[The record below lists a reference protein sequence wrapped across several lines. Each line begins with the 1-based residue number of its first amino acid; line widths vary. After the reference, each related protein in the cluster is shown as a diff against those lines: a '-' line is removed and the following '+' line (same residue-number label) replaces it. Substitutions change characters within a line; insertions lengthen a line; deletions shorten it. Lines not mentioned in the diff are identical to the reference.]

1 MIYGGKETDM
11 RYASVFYN
19 ETNENT
25 YLVYDENTKNGV
37 IIDPGC
43 SMEQIEKMIN
53 DNGVTV
59 KYILLTHCHYDHIMS
74 ILPLKEK
81 TGAKIV
87 TGDKGSIN
95 IGDPNINLT
104 LHGLGYVIEGVNADI
119 VLKDG
124 ETFEVDGMKIKCIY
138 TPGHTNC
145 GVCYLCGSDLF
156 CGDTLFLRSCGRWDL
171 PTGDQAALERSIKEK
186 LYMLPDDT
194 AVHCGHGADSSIGYE
209 KKFNFFVKA

>member
-1 MIYGGKETDM
+1 MKYTSI
-11 RYASVFYN
+11 FYN

-25 YLVYDENTKNGV
+25 YLVFDENTKNGV

-43 SMEQIEKMIN
+43 SIEQIRRMIDEQN
-53 DNGVTV
+53 VTV

-74 ILPLKEK
+74 LIPLKEL

-95 IGDPNINLT
+95 IGDPDINLT
-104 LHGLGYVIEGVNADI
+104 TYGLGYTIQDIKADI

-124 ETFEVDGMKIKCIY
+124 ELLKLDSLVFRCIY

-145 GVCYLCGSDLF
+145 GVCYYIQNELF

-171 PTGDQAALERSIKEK
+171 PTGNEQVLAESIRKR
-186 LYMLPDDT
+186 LYVLPDET
-194 AVHCGHGADSSIGYE
+194 VVHSGHGHHTTIGYE
-209 KKFNFFVKA
+209 KKFNFVVTA

>member
-1 MIYGGKETDM
+1 MKYTSI
-11 RYASVFYN
+11 FYN
-19 ETNENT
+19 QTNENT
-25 YLVYDENTKNGV
+25 YLVFDENTSNGV

-53 DNGVTV
+53 DNKVNV

-74 ILPLKEK
+74 IIPLKEK

-95 IGDPNINLT
+95 LGDPDINLT
-104 LHGLGYVIEGVNADI
+104 PYGLGWKIEGINSDI
-119 VLKDG
+119 ILRDG
-124 ETFEVDGMKIKCIY
+124 ESLELDGLSIRCIY

-145 GVCYLCGSDLF
+145 GVCYLCGKDLF

-171 PTGDQAALERSIKEK
+171 PTGNQLVLERSIREK
-186 LYMLPDDT
+186 LYILPDDT
-194 AVHCGHGADSSIGYE
+194 VVHCGHGADTTIGYE
-209 KKFNFFVKA
+209 KKFNFCVKA

>member
-1 MIYGGKETDM
+1 MKYTSI
-11 RYASVFYN
+11 FYN

-25 YLVYDENTKNGV
+25 YLVFDENTKNGV

-43 SMEQIEKMIN
+43 SMAQIEKMLEE
-53 DNGVTV
+53 NGVTV
-59 KYILLTHCHYDHIMS
+59 KYIFLTHCHYDHIMS
-74 ILPLKEK
+74 VVPLKEK

-95 IGDPNINLT
+95 IGDPDINLT
-104 LHGLGYVIEGVNADI
+104 QYGLGYAIEGIRSDI

-124 ETFEVDGMKIKCIY
+124 EELRLDGLTFKCIY

-145 GVCYLCGSDLF
+145 GVCYHIENELF

-171 PTGDQAALERSIKEK
+171 PTGNQEILFKSIKEK
-186 LYMLPDDT
+186 LYTLPGET
-194 AVHCGHGADSSIGYE
+194 VVHSGHGHDTEIGYE
-209 KKFNFFVKA
+209 KKFNFCVKA